1 MEAHLGA
8 AAIPLKPIRAY
19 NLESCDV
26 KEYLDVEGRTHTV
39 LEAPDC
45 TAVRRPSLDDFKKS
59 VAEVRNVLSQ
69 NGLKT
74 KDPVDLNGAHLL
86 GLEIY
91 QDDTG
96 TLLWRRRLPLE
107 SLLESIE
114 ARFDKPPLLTA
125 REVGSWLGKLV
136 AHVPCAG
143 YLRVCVAVGRRL
155 LNHSCGRDRSA
166 WSRPVADDVRDYVK
180 KLCSVI
186 RQSGD
191 PAFGRWLLPESSEKI
206 RCWVDASQLAE
217 AVLLTDSANLI
228 LADGAWLAPT
238 GDVGSAGA
246 AVFVNSW
253 GGEGVQNH
261 WWPDNSD
268 LLEAQASE
276 DIDCEVSSKFD
287 LRDGLVYYDGL
298 PYLPASLRRR
308 VILSLHQSLLHPGR
322 SSTAST
328 LKEYF
333 RFPNLDV
340 EVENALESC
349 TDEICQRGRRKPV
362 SLSTETCR
370 RLATEPWSCVGV
382 DITYVHSVPVLSC
395 ICDYSSLAINP
406 SFKRNNV
413 GSLEWPSRLSQWI
426 PKKLTLL
433 PLTVRQKL
441 KKTSFMMKFLMSPGM
456 TLVQVYYLLVHLKNI
471 VLQML
476 MFLGEEIV
484 IPQFGSFLVAIHEK
498 SVLMKKDILSSL
510 SLD

>member
-26 KEYLDVEGRTHTV
+26 KEYLDAEGRTHTV

-45 TAVRRPSLDDFKKS
+45 TAVRRPVRGNSSTSYEWEVAWRWRDDKPPDTISCPEEYSLSYLTPDQLALLHQEIDTWIKDGWLLEVSPEQECNIRCCLPIVPAINELKSTPVRPTLNFAFLNSHCVQASDPFAADCGKELRRWRCCPQAQILDVRRAYPSLKIRDDLSWYQCLRYKGTYFRLVRLGFGASCAPRLLKNVLDFVLQNYPTTLRYFDDILVARSPTQSLDDFKKS
-59 VAEVRNVLSQ
+59 VAEVRSVLSQ

-91 QDDTG
+91 KDDTG

-143 YLRVCVAVGRRL
+143 YLRACVAVGRRL
-155 LNHSCGRDRSA
+155 LNHSCGKDRSA
-166 WSRPVADDVRDYVK
+166 WSRPVADDVRDFVK

-238 GDVGSAGA
+238 GDVGSTGK
-246 AVFVNSW
+246 
-253 GGEGVQNH
+253 
-261 WWPDNSD
+261 P
-268 LLEAQASE
+268 
-276 DIDCEVSSKFD
+276 
-287 LRDGLVYYDGL
+287 
-298 PYLPASLRRR
+298 
-308 VILSLHQSLLHPGR
+308 
-322 SSTAST
+322 STHINVR
-328 LKEYF
+328 E
-333 RFPNLDV
+333 LDV
-340 EVENALESC
+340 
-349 TDEICQRGRRKPV
+349 IIRGIKY
-362 SLSTETCR
+362 
-370 RLATEPWSCVGV
+370 LA
-382 DITYVHSVPVLSC
+382 
-395 ICDYSSLAINP
+395 
-406 SFKRNNV
+406 F
-413 GSLEWPSRLSQWI
+413 
-426 PKKLTLL
+426 
-433 PLTVRQKL
+433 
-441 KKTSFMMKFLMSPGM
+441 
-456 TLVQVYYLLVHLKNI
+456 
-471 VLQML
+471 
-476 MFLGEEIV
+476 
-484 IPQFGSFLVAIHEK
+484 
-498 SVLMKKDILSSL
+498 
-510 SLD
+510 